1 VTLPA
6 EQRHE
11 FRYTVPEQG
20 TLGFYLKSA
29 SPEKMVSRADDAAE
43 AECSI
48 RNPLT
53 DLSGKSITLESDS
66 AGGLR
71 LGKADLERFKQ
82 QDARRACWY
91 TYALGNLLIEV
102 IKEDGTVLAPQP
114 TRERF
119 TDGYLFIGAVGDF
132 KRGEIVTVRFASYVP
147 TADFSSLPSLYGLYV
162 DHRPPNPPPSD
173 VTIDSIIA
181 PGP

>member
-1 VTLPA
+1 MLCAGCAWLPNELLGEVTLPA

-66 AGGLR
+66 AGGVQYHGAGAIIESMVTSDGGGFAGR
-71 LGKADLERFKQ
+71 
-82 QDARRACWY
+82 WS
-91 TYALGNLLIEV
+91 TYM
-102 IKEDGTVLAPQP
+102 P
-114 TRERF
+114 
-119 TDGYLFIGAVGDF
+119 
-132 KRGEIVTVRFASYVP
+132 
-147 TADFSSLPSLYGLYV
+147 
-162 DHRPPNPPPSD
+162 
-173 VTIDSIIA
+173 
-181 PGP
+181 